1 MRKILLLVIAFLMV
15 SCTCLAAG
23 TKVCVIADIPMVLKN
38 DKAVLAEI
46 DTNVRKVFRPY
57 KFDITPSLE
66 ETLLHLRQYRQD
78 NGLIAP
84 NGGGAFLK
92 TKDVQNIGNLLK
104 ADYVFHIE
112 AFPQGVRGKVS
123 VFSARIKYD
132 AVCNLK
138 VLNVRTGEFVIVKQ
152 FTESGDTGTSKG
164 KMIKHFAEFV
174 PRSIANSKLDVSGL

>member
-1 MRKILLLVIAFLMV
+1 VRKILLLVIAFLMI

-66 ETLLHLRQYRQD
+66 ETLLHVRQYRQD

-112 AFPQGVRGKVS
+112 AFIQSIP
-123 VFSARIKYD
+123 
-132 AVCNLK
+132 
-138 VLNVRTGEFVIVKQ
+138 VLTILGLV
-152 FTESGDTGTSKG
+152 
-164 KMIKHFAEFV
+164 
-174 PRSIANSKLDVSGL
+174 IANFLLCYILTALISRNKIGKLLLG